1 LIFQKYLTNQ
11 GVLKMA
17 KIKMKN
23 SVTVAET
30 FHGFLMAKKATGDS
44 EKTLLTY
51 GQHFSAV
58 SKHLSPDT
66 PMDGLNKADL
76 EAMIASMRDVG
87 LVANSIKSYT
97 RTLKSFLSRCNEDG
111 ITRLNKGTRTEWNGK
126 RGQANAPAGGWRSWP
141 G

>member
-1 LIFQKYLTNQ
+1 
-11 GVLKMA
+11 MA

-30 FHGFLMAKKATGDS
+30 FHGFLMAKKAAGVS

-58 SKHLSPDT
+58 SKRLSPDT
-66 PMDGLNKADL
+66 SMDGLNKADL
-76 EAMIASMRDVG
+76 EVMIARMRDAG
-87 LVANSIKSYT
+87 LAANSIKSYT

-111 ITRLNKGTRTEWNGK
+111 ITRLNIQLHKAEETINETNSDEQLKKLHKSQYEENLL
-126 RGQANAPAGGWRSWP
+126 S
-141 G
+141 